1 MNTVGDI
8 VRGREVYTV
17 QSKQTVLEAVQFMV
31 EKGIGAVAVME
42 GGRMVGIFS
51 ERDLMKRV
59 VTKRID
65 PASMMLAQVM
75 TTNIIAAKPEDS
87 YSACLARM
95 QSHNIRHLVI
105 ARADKLVG
113 IISLRDLMSLDIRE
127 KSAEIEM
134 MNQYLHYVPPPAA

>member
-17 QSKQTVLEAVQFMV
+17 QSKQSVLETVQYMV

-42 GGRMVGIFS
+42 SERMLGIFS

-59 VTKRID
+59 VTKKLD
-65 PASMMLAQVM
+65 PATIPVAKVM
-75 TTNIIAAKPEDS
+75 TTNIIMARPEES

-105 ARADKLVG
+105 ATGENLIG
-113 IISLRDLMSLDIRE
+113 IISLRDLMSIDIRE
-127 KSAEIEM
+127 KSAEIEL
-134 MNQYLHYVPPPAA
+134 MNQYLHYVPPAAA

>member
-17 QSKQTVLEAVQFMV
+17 QSKQTVLEAVQYMV
-31 EKGIGAVAVME
+31 EKGVGAVAVME
-42 GGRMVGIFS
+42 GDRMVGIFS

-59 VTKRID
+59 VTKKID
-65 PASMMLAQVM
+65 PAELAVAKVM
-75 TTNIIAAKPEDS
+75 TTNIITAKPEES
-87 YSACLARM
+87 YSSCLARM

-105 ARADKLVG
+105 TTGDHLVG
-113 IISLRDLMSLDIRE
+113 IISLRDLMSIDIRE
-127 KSAEIEM
+127 KSAEIEL

>member
-8 VRGREVYTV
+8 VRSREVYTV
-17 QSKQTVLEAVQFMV
+17 QSTQTVLETVQYMV

-42 GGRMVGIFS
+42 GERMVGIFS

-59 VTKRID
+59 VTKKID
-65 PASMMLAQVM
+65 PASIAVAKVM
-75 TTNIIAAKPEDS
+75 TTNIVAAKPEDS
-87 YSACLARM
+87 YTASLARM

-105 ARADKLVG
+105 THEDNLVG
-113 IISLRDLMSLDIRE
+113 IISLRDLMTIDIRE
-127 KSAEIEM
+127 KSAEIEL

>member
-17 QSKQTVLEAVQFMV
+17 QSKQSVLETVQYMV

-42 GGRMVGIFS
+42 SERMLGIFS

-59 VTKRID
+59 VTKKLD
-65 PASMMLAQVM
+65 PATIPVAKVM
-75 TTNIIAAKPEDS
+75 TTNIIMARPEES
-87 YSACLARM
+87 HSVCLARM

-105 ARADKLVG
+105 AAGENLIG
-113 IISLRDLMSLDIRE
+113 IISLRDLMSIDIRE
-127 KSAEIEM
+127 KSAEIEL
-134 MNQYLHYVPPPAA
+134 MNQYLHYVPPAAA